1 MLALLAPLKRKGDPA
16 MSTNK
21 PELIARLVE
30 WEGRTEVVMEVPSNY
45 SSQAMVLRDNSGDY
59 DEKEPD
65 DRLQKEE
72 SI

>member
-16 MSTNK
+16 MSMNK

-45 SSQAMVLRDNSGDY
+45 SSQAMVLRDNSGT
-59 DEKEPD
+59 P
-65 DRLQKEE
+65 RRRR
-72 SI
+72 SNAP